1 MTSLFGALILV
12 MQYSVWR
19 SYRKREDLA
28 IEQED

>member
-1 MTSLFGALILV
+1 MTSLLGALILV
-12 MQYSVWR
+12 VQYSVWR

>member
-1 MTSLFGALILV
+1 MFGALILV
-12 MQYSVWR
+12 VQYSVWR